1 MQTRIFKDRKQAGR
15 LLAEELEQYKDK
27 NPLVLGIPR
36 GGVVVAYEVAK
47 ILKAE
52 LDVIISRKL
61 GAPMQPELAI
71 GAIAPGGVRVLDQ
84 VTVGYFDLSES
95 DIQRIVALETEE
107 MDRRIAAF
115 RAGKPDLD
123 VKNRIVIIVDD
134 GLATGQTALAAV
146 RAVKKMGAKEI
157 VLAVP
162 VCAKDTKVAMLD
174 EVDSLIC
181 MLAPRD
187 FAAVGYWYENFTQVE
202 DSEVIKILKK
212 Q

>member
-1 MQTRIFKDRKQAGR
+1 MQTRIFKDRNQAGR
-15 LLAEELEQYKDK
+15 LLAEELEQYKDQ

-52 LDVIISRKL
+52 LDVIVARKL
-61 GAPMQPELAI
+61 GAPLQPELAI
-71 GAIAPGGVRVLDQ
+71 GAIAPGNVQVLDRA
-84 VTVGYFDLSES
+84 TVNYFDLSES
-95 DIQRIVALETEE
+95 DIQRIVASETEE

-123 VKNRIVIIVDD
+123 VNNRVVIIVDD

-162 VCAKDTKVAMLD
+162 VCAKDTKVVMLD
-174 EVDSLIC
+174 EVDNLIC

-187 FAAVGYWYENFTQVE
+187 FAAVGYWYESFTQVE
-202 DSEVIKILKK
+202 DSEVIRILKK
-212 Q
+212 